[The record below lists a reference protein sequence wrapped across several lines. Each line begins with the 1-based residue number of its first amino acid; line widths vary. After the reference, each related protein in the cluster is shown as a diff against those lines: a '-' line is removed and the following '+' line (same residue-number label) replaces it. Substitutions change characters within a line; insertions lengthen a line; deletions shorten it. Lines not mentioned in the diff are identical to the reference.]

1 MALFVLLD
9 EGQYGFGG
17 KGLVHD
23 DLTVGVE
30 DNHSR
35 SAVYVVGLLVV
46 DVDIRATDVDEG

>member
-35 SAVYVVGLLVV
+35 SAVYVVCLLVV
-46 DVDIRATDVDEG
+46 DVDIRAADIDER